1 MKKRRNAPLPDDV
14 CMCLPELGRVC
25 VWCQN
30 RPAPETVEE
39 ADGLKFDP
47 GEFAKSGEISR
58 SLANYLANSDCP
70 WNPDE
75 LPDRLKGYG
84 YRVADQDGGTGEEWV
99 TPQEDFELTMIEAA
113 RELLDAREI

>member
-1 MKKRRNAPLPDDV
+1 
-14 CMCLPELGRVC
+14 MCLPELGRVC

-75 LPDRLKGYG
+75 LPEHLRGLG
-84 YRVADQDGGTGEEWV
+84 YRGADQDGYDGEGLVGDRGACLGAGGVEIGDV
-99 TPQEDFELTMIEAA
+99 
-113 RELLDAREI
+113 LDLKKKKRN